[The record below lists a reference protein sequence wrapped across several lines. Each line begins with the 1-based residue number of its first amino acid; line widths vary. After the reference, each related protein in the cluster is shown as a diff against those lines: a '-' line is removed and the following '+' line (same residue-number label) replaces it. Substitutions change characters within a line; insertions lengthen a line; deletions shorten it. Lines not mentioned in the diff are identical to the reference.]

1 MVITGNPGTGKTTV
15 ARMVAR
21 YLHAF
26 GILPRDRF
34 VEKNGLD
41 LKGKYLGH
49 TSHTV
54 KEAIADAMG
63 GCLFLDEAYA
73 LVDGGGD
80 GFSSE
85 AVRTL
90 LTEVEN
96 NRTNLLVVLAGYEDK
111 MLTNEDSLM
120 KTDPGLPRR
129 FATTL
134 HLQDYSPAELALIAE
149 KAARE
154 RFELR
159 FDDGLLEDL
168 AAHIVRCHSA
178 DVARQNGG
186 LAINLTEQAF
196 RRLAKRVVAEGL
208 GMSEAAQ
215 VLIAADF
222 AIDEEEPPSSGGNGD
237 SGPDGMDTREG
248 NPEHPRVLP
257 SFGKQR
263 PPAIRAAPSRTHP
276 RCCFF
281 AIGHI
286 AFSFREHCLEVF
298 LIRLHYSR
306 VVLCGTLQRIC

>member
-1 MVITGNPGTGKTTV
+1 
-15 ARMVAR
+15 
-21 YLHAF
+21 
-26 GILPRDRF
+26 
-34 VEKNGLD
+34 
-41 LKGKYLGH
+41 
-49 TSHTV
+49 
-54 KEAIADAMG
+54 MG

-149 KAARE
+149 KAAKE
-154 RFELR
+154 RFELH
-159 FDDGLLEDL
+159 FDSGLLEDL

-196 RRLAKRVVAEGL
+196 RRLAKRVVEEGL
-208 GMSEAAQ
+208 GMSAAAE

-222 AIDEEEPPSSGGNGD
+222 AIGDEHPQSPAGD
-237 SGPDGMDTREG
+237 CDSDADTRVTELAAG
-248 NPEHPRVLP
+248 VHEASVDRPTVLP
-257 SFGKQR
+257 SFGKKTQ
-263 PPAIRAAPSRTHP
+263 PSCPSSSYTPLPLIDFWDVASNPRT
-276 RCCFF
+276 RCL
-281 AIGHI
+281 A
-286 AFSFREHCLEVF
+286 VF
-298 LIRLHYSR
+298 MASLH
-306 VVLCGTLQRIC
+306 